1 MSDDNKFIEKDT
13 SATNTTDEQNRQQ
26 RHKLRQQKLQQ
37 QVQQGIAKATA
48 EKGLLLVITGNG
60 KGKSTSGFGTVARA
74 VGHGLTAAVVQ
85 FIKGS
90 WDCGERNLLEQHQ
103 VEFAVMAT
111 GFTWDTQ
118 DKAADIAAAEK
129 VWQRAEQMLA
139 DPAIDLVLLD
149 ELTYMVS
156 YHYIEL
162 ERIVR
167 ALQNRPAAQHVVIT
181 GRSCHRTLIEMADT
195 VSEVQVVKH
204 AFDAGIKAQRGLDW

>member
-1 MSDDNKFIEKDT
+1 MTDNNMTDNDKTNSDNN
-13 SATNTTDEQNRQQ
+13 SEQTGQQ
-26 RHKLRQQKLQQ
+26 RHKQRQQKLKQH
-37 QVQQGIAKATA
+37 VQQGIDKATT

-90 WDCGERNLLEQHQ
+90 WDCGERNLLAQHQ

-118 DKAADIAAAEK
+118 DKAADIAAAEQ
-129 VWQRAEQMLA
+129 VWVRAEQMLA

-156 YHYIEL
+156 YHYIAL
-162 ERIVR
+162 ERIVK
-167 ALQNRPAAQHVVIT
+167 ALQNRPPSQHVVIT
-181 GRSCHRTLIEMADT
+181 GRSCHRTLIDMADT

-204 AFDAGIKAQRGLDW
+204 AFDAGIKAQRGIDW

>member
-1 MSDDNKFIEKDT
+1 MTENDKTPNTGSSEQT
-13 SATNTTDEQNRQQ
+13 SQQ
-26 RHKLRQQKLQQ
+26 RHKQRQQKLQQ
-37 QVQQGIAKATA
+37 HVQQGIAKATA
-48 EKGLLLVITGNG
+48 EKGLLLIITGNG

-118 DKAADIAAAEK
+118 DKAGDIAAAEQ
-129 VWQRAEQMLA
+129 VWARAEQMLA

-156 YHYIEL
+156 YHYIAL
-162 ERIVR
+162 ERIVK
-167 ALQNRPAAQHVVIT
+167 ALQNRPASQHVVIT

-204 AFDAGIKAQRGLDW
+204 AFDAGIKAQRGIDW